1 MDILKMV
8 SNDSNVSGKL
18 KNIMKEKP
26 MSKDKVKI
34 IEEETEWC
42 FNFRGMCLGVMAV
55 SKESAYGFMY
65 SEYDSVSKEELDD
78 AYEGGNH

>member
-26 MSKDKVKI
+26 RSKDKVKI

-55 SKESAYGFMY
+55 SKKVHMVLCIVNMIVYQRKS
-65 SEYDSVSKEELDD
+65 
-78 AYEGGNH
+78 